1 VSTYAEPRSSTRKLV
16 EGMTAHVLARVG
28 PSAHYAGRQREPDWG
43 VPLLAMLHGT
53 ATGPGRQRRREIAR
67 AAVVEWTGRYAS
79 HNTAPGLFLGGL
91 AGNALGLVYGAT
103 VEPRLQGIARLAAE
117 RVTDWAATAVHPDRD
132 VGFADYDLLI
142 GPAGVLLSLPSLPS
156 GPPAR
161 WWPLVGHLTRLSD
174 ANDLARLRIGDG
186 DPADAWSLGRVN
198 LGLGHGVPGVL
209 AALIAAHRRAGPAAD
224 PEVTA
229 SIGRIA
235 AFLVRHGRRGEG
247 GMVCWPFA
255 TDRPSSGPAPK
266 PTEPDP
272 EPTEPDTERGE
283 PSAWMEGHRQAWCYG
298 TPGIAWQ
305 LAEAGDV
312 LGDAALRDFGI
323 MAMASLCDAWDD
335 GHLDTNGTSGRL
347 AICHGAA
354 GVLAIADAF
363 ALHTGLEPAKRLAE
377 HLHELLLAELDRV
390 AELAETN
397 LSLPVGATGILAV
410 LCGREPHRRGWLS
423 TLGLR

>member
-1 VSTYAEPRSSTRKLV
+1 VSTVAELT
-16 EGMTAHVLARVG
+16 EHVLARLG
-28 PSAHYAGRQREPDWG
+28 PSAHYAGRQLEPDWG
-43 VPLLAMLHGT
+43 VPLLAMLHDT
-53 ATGPGRQRRREIAR
+53 ATGPGRQRRRDTAR
-67 AAVVEWTGRYAS
+67 AAVVEWAGRYAR

-91 AGNALGLVYGAT
+91 AGNALGLAYGAM

-117 RVTDWAATAVHPDRD
+117 RVADWAATADHRDRD

-142 GPAGVLLSLPSLPS
+142 GPAGVLLSLPSLPC

-161 WWPLVGHLTRLSD
+161 WRPLVRHLTGLSD
-174 ANDLARLRIGDG
+174 ADDLARLRIGDG

-209 AALIAAHRRAGPAAD
+209 AALIAAQRRAGPTVD

-235 AFLVRHGRRGEG
+235 AFLVRHGRRGDRG
-247 GMVCWPFA
+247 LVCWPFA
-255 TDRPSSGPAPK
+255 TDRPGSGPDAV
-266 PTEPDP
+266 EPDTAHP
-272 EPTEPDTERGE
+272 EPDTERGE
-283 PSAWMEGHRQAWCYG
+283 PSTWMQWHRQAWCYG

-305 LAEAGDV
+305 LAEAGAL
-312 LGDAALRDFGI
+312 LGDTALRDFGVV
-323 MAMASLCDAWDD
+323 AMASLCDAWND
-335 GHLDTNGTSGRL
+335 GHLDTNGISGRL

-377 HLHELLLAELDRV
+377 HLHQLLLAELDRV

-397 LSLPVGATGILAV
+397 LSMPVGATGILAV
-410 LCGREPHRRGWLS
+410 LRSREPHRRSWLS